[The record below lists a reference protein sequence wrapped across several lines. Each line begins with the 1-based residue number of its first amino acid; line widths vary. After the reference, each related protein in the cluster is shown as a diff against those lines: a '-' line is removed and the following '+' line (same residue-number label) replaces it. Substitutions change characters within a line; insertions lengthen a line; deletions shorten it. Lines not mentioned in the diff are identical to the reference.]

1 MGTDIVIRSTIQQLS
16 SSRSGNSPE
25 SSGPLHQALRTCSL
39 LPLGSYDLLVTN
51 CVSSGKGRRCLMAK
65 GIMLFLSHKLWEC
78 FRGRLASV
86 RASSISSVALACS
99 HWVLW
104 LRDAG

>member
-1 MGTDIVIRSTIQQLS
+1 MAADIVIRSTILQLS

-25 SSGPLHQALRTCSL
+25 GSGLLHQVLRTCTP

-51 CVSSGKGRRCLMAK
+51 CVSSGKGRRCLMGL

-78 FRGRLASV
+78 FGGRLASV
-86 RASSISSVALACS
+86 RASSISSVTLACS